1 MRDGLEMQ
9 RAVRVLLLDV
19 MEQCARHIESCPNGR
34 VRLEDIAI
42 SAHDCLVQFEIRSQ
56 SALEGGLSH
65 RGLYRKVQDRVLEWL
80 IQIQDIR
87 RDNAC
92 ACPAKPLPEWTTT
105 PQSDQ
110 PAVVA

>member
-19 MEQCARHIESCPNGR
+19 MEQCARHIESCPHGR
-34 VRLEDIAI
+34 VQLEDIEK

-56 SALEGGLSH
+56 SAVEGGLSQ
-65 RGLYRKVQDRVLEWL
+65 RGVYSKVQDRVLEWL

-87 RDNAC
+87 RDAAC
-92 ACPAKPLPEWTTT
+92 ASPATPVPDWTKAA
-105 PQSDQ
+105 QSDQ
-110 PAVVA
+110 QAVVA

>member
-19 MEQCARHIESCPNGR
+19 MEQCARHIESCPHGR
-34 VRLEDIAI
+34 VQLEDIEK

-56 SALEGGLSH
+56 SAVEGGLSQ
-65 RGLYRKVQDRVLEWL
+65 RGVYSKVQDRVLEWL

-87 RDNAC
+87 RDSAR
-92 ACPAKPLPEWTTT
+92 ASTATPLPEWNNTA
-105 PQSDQ
+105 QSDQ
-110 PAVVA
+110 QTVVA